1 MLCRTRPHSPCG
13 VHAPAM
19 ASDGVLVRRGF
30 AACPC
35 AGALDTGILG
45 QARRSPGRRPAAGRQ
60 MRPRPSLRPPTA
72 AARQGT
78 RRRLAIVPGR
88 RLPRRLARALS
99 AGRRAPPR
107 GLVPAGFPCS
117 WDWGGCR
124 LGGTGAPWEARGAP
138 MPQYL
143 PICASRAHACPC
155 APAGGRLEG
164 QCI

>member
-1 MLCRTRPHSPCG
+1 MLCRTCPHSPCG

-19 ASDGVLVRRGF
+19 ASDGVLARRGF

-45 QARRSPGRRPAAGRQ
+45 QARRSPGRPPGGRPPDAPQAFSPAADSRGA
-60 MRPRPSLRPPTA
+60 PGGA
-72 AARQGT
+72 AAAGHRAGAPPSPASGPGT
-78 RRRLAIVPGR
+78 V
-88 RLPRRLARALS
+88 S
-99 AGRRAPPR
+99 RAPPR
-107 GLVPAGFPCS
+107 GLMPAGFPCP

-124 LGGTGAPWEARGAP
+124 LGGTGAPWDARGAP

-143 PICASRAHACPC
+143 PICASRAHACPR